1 VSRAGHLTL
10 PGYLLRRLAA
20 AALLLWL
27 VLTATFVLLR
37 LVPGDPAAMVSE
49 LPIPRQ
55 QKITIIHTYGW
66 DRPLPEQ
73 YVRWLGAVVLHGDWG
88 FSFAQLRPVST
99 VVAEALPATLLLA
112 AAALLIEYGVGT
124 ALGVAAA
131 RHGGSALDK
140 SIRVVTLLLYSQ
152 PVFWLGLMAVLVF
165 SYWLGWLP
173 ASHMQSVGADEMGR
187 GAQLADLGKHLVLPA
202 MTLGLAQ
209 AGGAARFVRASL
221 LDVMG
226 RDYIRTA
233 RAKGL
238 PERRVIWVHGMRGA
252 LVPVIQL
259 LALSVTGLL
268 SGALITEVVFAWP
281 GLGRV
286 TYDAILARDSPVLLA
301 TTAISAVLVVGCNLV
316 ADLLHAA
323 ADPRV
328 RDA

>member
-1 VSRAGHLTL
+1 M

-20 AALLLWL
+20 AALLLLL

-37 LVPGDPAAMVSE
+37 LVPGSPVAAVSE
-49 LPIPRQ
+49 LPIPKADKDRL
-55 QKITIIHTYGW
+55 IHLYGL

-73 YVRWLGAVVLHGDWG
+73 YLRWLGAVALHFDWG
-88 FSFAQLRPVST
+88 ISFAQLRPVSR

-112 AAALLIEYGVGT
+112 AAALLVEYGLGT

-131 RHGGSALDK
+131 RRSGSALDRAL
-140 SIRVVTLLLYSQ
+140 RVVTLLLYSQ
-152 PVFWLGLMAVLVF
+152 PVFWLGLMAILLF
-165 SYWLGWLP
+165 SYQLRWLP
-173 ASHMQSVGADEMGR
+173 ASHMHSVGADELGR
-187 GAQLADLGKHLVLPA
+187 GARLADLGRHLVLPA
-202 MTLGLAQ
+202 LTLGLAQ

-221 LDVMG
+221 LDVME

-238 PERRVIWVHGMRGA
+238 SERRVVWVHGVRGA

-259 LALSVTGLL
+259 LGLSVPSLL

-286 TYDAILARDSPVLLA
+286 TYSAILSRDSPVLLA
-301 TTAISAVLVVGCNLV
+301 TTAVSAALVVAGNLV

-323 ADPRV
+323 VDPRV

>member
-1 VSRAGHLTL
+1 LTL

-37 LVPGDPAAMVSE
+37 LVPGDPVATLSE
-49 LPIPRQ
+49 LPIPKQ
-55 QKITIIHTYGW
+55 QRDILIHTYGW

-73 YVRWLGAVVLHGDWG
+73 YVRWLSAVVLHGDWG
-88 FSFAQLRPVST
+88 FSFIQLRPVSR

-131 RHGGSALDK
+131 RRSGSALDK

-152 PVFWLGLMAVLVF
+152 PVFWLGLMAILVF

-173 ASHMQSVGADEMGR
+173 ASHMQSVGADEMSR
-187 GAQLADLGKHLVLPA
+187 GARLADLGKHLVLPA

-238 PERRVIWVHGMRGA
+238 TERRVIWVHGMRGA

-259 LALSVTGLL
+259 LALSVTSLL

-301 TTAISAVLVVGCNLV
+301 TTAISAVLVVGCNLI

>member
-1 VSRAGHLTL
+1 M

-27 VLTATFVLLR
+27 VLTTTFVLLR
-37 LVPGDPAAMVSE
+37 LVPGDPAALLSE
-49 LPIPRQ
+49 LPIPLQ
-55 QKITIIHTYGW
+55 QKILLIHTYGW

-73 YVRWLGAVVLHGDWG
+73 YARWLQAIVLHGDWG
-88 FSFAQLRPVST
+88 FSFAQLRPVSK

-112 AAALLIEYGVGT
+112 TAALLIEYGLGT

-131 RHGGSALDK
+131 RRRGSALDRA
-140 SIRVVTLLLYSQ
+140 IRVVTLLLYSQ
-152 PVFWLGLMAVLVF
+152 PLFWLGLMAILVF

-173 ASHMQSVGADEMGR
+173 ASHMQSVGADELGR
-187 GAQLADLGKHLVLPA
+187 GARLADLARHLVLPA

-233 RAKGL
+233 RAEGL
-238 PERRVIWVHGMRGA
+238 SERRVVWVHGMRGA

-259 LALSVTGLL
+259 LALSVTSLL

-286 TYDAILARDSPVLLA
+286 TFDAILARDSPVLLA
-301 TTAISAVLVVGCNLV
+301 TTAVSAVLVVGCNLA

-328 RDA
+328 RDG

>member
-1 VSRAGHLTL
+1 L

-27 VLTATFVLLR
+27 VLTTTFVLLR
-37 LVPGDPAAMVSE
+37 LVPGDPAVTVSE
-49 LPIPRQ
+49 LPIPKQ
-55 QKITIIHTYGW
+55 QKIDLIHTYGW
-66 DRPLPEQ
+66 DRPLTEQ
-73 YVRWLGAVVLHGDWG
+73 YLRWLGALVLHGDWG
-88 FSFAQLRPVST
+88 FSFAQLRPVSS

-131 RHGGSALDK
+131 RRSGTALDK

-152 PVFWLGLMAVLVF
+152 PVFWLGLMAILLF

-173 ASHMQSVGADEMGR
+173 ASHMHSVGADEMSR
-187 GAQLADLGKHLVLPA
+187 GARLADLGKHLVLPA

-238 PERRVIWVHGMRGA
+238 PERRVVWVHGMRGA
-252 LVPVIQL
+252 LVPIIQL

-281 GLGRV
+281 GLGRT

-301 TTAISAVLVVGCNLV
+301 TTAISAVLVVGCNLI

>member
-1 VSRAGHLTL
+1 L

-27 VLTATFVLLR
+27 VLTTTFVLLR
-37 LVPGDPAAMVSE
+37 LVPGDPATSMAE
-49 LPIPRQ
+49 LPIPQ
-55 QKITIIHTYGW
+55 EAKEMLIHSYGL

-73 YVRWLGAVVLHGDWG
+73 YVRWLGAVALHGDWG
-88 FSFAQLRPVST
+88 ISFAQLRPVRA

-112 AAALLIEYGVGT
+112 GAALLIEYGVGT

-131 RHGGSALDK
+131 RRSGSVLDK

-152 PVFWLGLMAVLVF
+152 PVFWLGLMAILLF
-165 SYWLGWLP
+165 SGRLGWLP
-173 ASHMQSVGADEMGR
+173 ASHMHSVGADEMGR
-187 GAQLADLGKHLVLPA
+187 GAWLADLGKHLLLPA

-209 AGGAARFVRASL
+209 AGGL

-238 PERRVIWVHGMRGA
+238 SERRVIWVHGMRAA
-252 LVPVIQL
+252 LVPIIQL
-259 LALSVTGLL
+259 LALSVPSLL

-281 GLGRV
+281 GLGRI
-286 TYDAILARDSPVLLA
+286 TWDAILARDSPVLLA
-301 TTAISAVLVVGCNLV
+301 TTAVSAVLVVGSYLA

>member
-1 VSRAGHLTL
+1 LL
-10 PGYLLRRLAA
+10 GYLLRRLAA

-37 LVPGDPAAMVSE
+37 LAPGDPAAIVSE

-55 QKITIIHTYGW
+55 QKIDLIHVYGW
-66 DRPLPEQ
+66 DRPIAEQ
-73 YVRWLGAVVLHGDWG
+73 YFRWLGVLVLHGDWG
-88 FSFAQLRPVST
+88 FSYAQLRPVSN
-99 VVAEALPATLLLA
+99 VVGEALPATLLLA
-112 AAALLIEYGVGT
+112 ATALLIEYGVGT

-131 RHGGSALDK
+131 RRSGSALDN

-152 PVFWLGLMAVLVF
+152 PLFWLGLMAILLF
-165 SYWLGWLP
+165 SSWLGWLP
-173 ASHMQSVGADEMGR
+173 ASHMHSVGADEMGR
-187 GAQLADLGKHLVLPA
+187 GARLADLGKHLVLPA

-238 PERRVIWVHGMRGA
+238 SERRVIWVHGMRSA

-281 GLGRV
+281 GLGRT

-301 TTAISAVLVVGCNLV
+301 TTAISAVLVVGCNLI

>member
-1 VSRAGHLTL
+1 L

-37 LVPGDPAAMVSE
+37 LVPGDPAATLAE
-49 LPIPRQ
+49 LPIPKQ
-55 QKITIIHTYGW
+55 QKAILIHAYGW

-73 YVRWLGAVVLHGDWG
+73 YVRWLRAVVLHGDWG

-99 VVAEALPATLLLA
+99 VLAEALPATLLLA
-112 AAALLIEYGVGT
+112 GAALLIEYGVGT

-131 RHGGSALDK
+131 RRGGSAIDR

-152 PVFWLGLMAVLVF
+152 PVFWLGLMAILVF
-165 SYWLGWLP
+165 SSWLGWLP
-173 ASHMQSVGADEMGR
+173 ASHMHSVGADELGR
-187 GAQLADLGKHLVLPA
+187 GAQLADVGKHLILPA

-221 LDVMG
+221 LDVMD

-238 PERRVIWVHGMRGA
+238 SERRVIWVHGMRGA

-259 LALSVTGLL
+259 LALSVTSLL

-281 GLGRV
+281 GLGRI

-301 TTAISAVLVVGCNLV
+301 TTAVSAVLVVGCNLI

>member
-1 VSRAGHLTL
+1 M

-20 AALLLWL
+20 ATLLLWL

-37 LVPGDPAAMVSE
+37 LVPGDPAATLAE
-49 LPIPRQ
+49 LPIPKA
-55 QKITIIHTYGW
+55 QKALLIHAYGW

-88 FSFAQLRPVST
+88 FSFAQLRPVSR

-131 RHGGSALDK
+131 RRSGSAIDR
-140 SIRVVTLLLYSQ
+140 SIRVVALLLYSQ
-152 PVFWLGLMAVLVF
+152 PVFWLGLMAILVF
-165 SYWLGWLP
+165 SSWLGWLP
-173 ASHMQSVGADEMGR
+173 ASHMYSVGAEETGR
-187 GAQLADLGKHLVLPA
+187 GAQLADIGKHLVLPA

-221 LDVMG
+221 LDIMG

-233 RAKGL
+233 RAMGL
-238 PERRVIWVHGMRGA
+238 SERRVIWVHGMRGA

-259 LALSVTGLL
+259 LALSVTSLL

-286 TYDAILARDSPVLLA
+286 TFDAILARDSPVLLA
-301 TTAISAVLVVGCNLV
+301 TTAVSAVLVVGCNLV

>member
-55 QKITIIHTYGW
+55 QKIIIIHTYGW

>member
-140 SIRVVTLLLYSQ
+140 SIRVMTLLLYSQ

>member
-1 VSRAGHLTL
+1 L

-37 LVPGDPAAMVSE
+37 LVPGDPASSIAE
-49 LPIPRQ
+49 LPIP
-55 QKITIIHTYGW
+55 KAAKEKLIHAQGL

-73 YVRWLGAVVLHGDWG
+73 YARWLGAVALHGDWG
-88 FSFAQLRPVST
+88 FSFAQLRPVRT
-99 VVAEALPATLLLA
+99 IVAEALPATLLLA
-112 AAALLIEYGVGT
+112 GAALLIEYGLGT

-131 RHGGSALDK
+131 RRSASALDK

-152 PVFWLGLMAVLVF
+152 PVFWLGLMAILLF
-165 SYWLGWLP
+165 SGRLGWLP
-173 ASHMQSVGADEMGR
+173 ASHMHSVGADEMGR
-187 GAQLADLGKHLVLPA
+187 GAWLADLGKHLLLPA

-209 AGGAARFVRASL
+209 AGGAARFVRAGL

-238 PERRVIWVHGMRGA
+238 SERRVIWVHGMRAA
-252 LVPVIQL
+252 LVPIIQL
-259 LALSVTGLL
+259 LALSVPSLL

-281 GLGRV
+281 GLGRI
-286 TYDAILARDSPVLLA
+286 TWEAILARDSPVLLA
-301 TTAISAVLVVGCNLV
+301 TTGVSAVLVVGSYLV

>member
-1 VSRAGHLTL
+1 LL
-10 PGYLLRRLAA
+10 GYLLRRLAA

-37 LVPGDPAAMVSE
+37 LVPGSPVVILSD

-55 QKITIIHTYGW
+55 QKLDLIHAYGW

-73 YVRWLGAVVLHGDWG
+73 YLRWLGAVVLHGDWG
-88 FSFAQLRPVST
+88 ISYAQLRPVSG

-112 AAALLIEYGVGT
+112 AAALLIEYGVGL

-131 RHGGSALDK
+131 RRSGSALDK
-140 SIRVVTLLLYSQ
+140 SIRVVMLLLYSQ
-152 PVFWLGLMAVLVF
+152 PLFWLGLMAILLF
-165 SYWLGWLP
+165 SYRLGWLP
-173 ASHMQSVGADEMGR
+173 ASHMHSVGADEMGSGER
-187 GAQLADLGKHLVLPA
+187 LADLGKHLLLPA

-238 PERRVIWVHGMRGA
+238 PERRVVWVHGMRGA

-281 GLGRV
+281 GLGSL
-286 TYDAILARDSPVLLA
+286 TFDAILARDSPVLLA
-301 TTAISAVLVVGCNLV
+301 TTAISAILVVGCNLI

>member
-1 VSRAGHLTL
+1 VIL

-20 AALLLWL
+20 AALLVWL
-27 VLTATFVLLR
+27 VLTTTFVLLR
-37 LVPGDPAAMVSE
+37 LVPGNAAAHVSE
-49 LPIPRQ
+49 LPIPKRQ
-55 QKITIIHTYGW
+55 KEILIHAYGL

-73 YVRWLGAVVLHGDWG
+73 YVRWLGAVALHGNLG
-88 FSFAQLRPVST
+88 ISFAQLRPVRT

-131 RHGGSALDK
+131 RRSGSALDR
-140 SIRVVTLLLYSQ
+140 SIRVATLLLYSQ
-152 PVFWLGLMAVLVF
+152 PLFWLGLMAILLF
-165 SYWLGWLP
+165 SGRLGWLP
-173 ASHMQSVGADEMGR
+173 ASHMLSVGADEMGR
-187 GAQLADLGKHLVLPA
+187 GARLADLARHLVLPA

-209 AGGAARFVRASL
+209 AGAAARFVRAGL
-221 LDVMG
+221 LEVLG

-238 PERRVIWVHGMRGA
+238 SERRVVWVHGMRAA
-252 LVPVIQL
+252 LVPIIQL
-259 LALSVTGLL
+259 LGLSVPSLL

-301 TTAISAVLVVGCNLV
+301 TTGVSAILVVGGNLV

>member
-1 VSRAGHLTL
+1 L

-20 AALLLWL
+20 AALLFWL

-37 LVPGDPAAMVSE
+37 LVPGDPLAEMSR

-55 QKITIIHTYGW
+55 QREVLIHAFGL

-73 YVRWLGAVVLHGDWG
+73 YVRWLGQVALHGDWG
-88 FSFAQLRPVST
+88 ISFAQLRPVGT
-99 VVAEALPATLLLA
+99 VVAEAVPATLLLA
-112 AAALLIEYGVGT
+112 VAALLVEYGVGT

-131 RHGGSALDK
+131 RRSGSALDRA
-140 SIRVVTLLLYSQ
+140 IRVAMLLLYSQ
-152 PVFWLGLMAVLVF
+152 PVFWLGLMAILLF
-165 SYWLGWLP
+165 SYRLSWLP
-173 ASHMQSVGADEMGR
+173 ASHMHSVGADELGPAAR
-187 GAQLADLGKHLVLPA
+187 LADLGKHLLLPA
-202 MTLGLAQ
+202 LTLGLAQ

-238 PERRVIWVHGMRGA
+238 AERRVVWVHGMRAA
-252 LVPVIQL
+252 LVPIIQL
-259 LALSVTGLL
+259 LGLSVPSLL
-268 SGALITEVVFAWP
+268 SGALVTEIVFSWP

-286 TYDAILARDSPVLLA
+286 AFAAIATRDSPVVLA
-301 TTAISAVLVVGCNLV
+301 TTAVSALLVLAGNLL

-328 RDA
+328 RVRDG

>member
-1 VSRAGHLTL
+1 M

-37 LVPGDPAAMVSE
+37 LVPGDPVATLSE
-49 LPIPRQ
+49 LPIPKQ
-55 QKITIIHTYGW
+55 QRDLLIHTYGW

-88 FSFAQLRPVST
+88 FSFIQLRPVSR

-131 RHGGSALDK
+131 RRGGSALDK

-152 PVFWLGLMAVLVF
+152 PVFWLGLMAILVF

-173 ASHMQSVGADEMGR
+173 ASHMQSVGADEMSC
-187 GAQLADLGKHLVLPA
+187 GARLADLGKHLVLPA

-233 RAKGL
+233 RAMGL
-238 PERRVIWVHGMRGA
+238 TERRVIWVHGMRGA

-259 LALSVTGLL
+259 LALSVTSLL
-268 SGALITEVVFAWP
+268 SGTLITEVVFAWP

-286 TYDAILARDSPVLLA
+286 TFDAILARDSPVLLA
-301 TTAISAVLVVGCNLV
+301 TTAISAVLVVGCNLI

>member
-1 VSRAGHLTL
+1 L

-37 LVPGDPAAMVSE
+37 LVPGDPLAEMSR
-49 LPIPRQ
+49 LPIPRHQ
-55 QKITIIHTYGW
+55 RELLIHAFGL

-73 YVRWLGAVVLHGDWG
+73 YVRWLGQVALHGDWG
-88 FSFAQLRPVST
+88 ISFAQLRPVGT
-99 VVAEALPATLLLA
+99 VIAEAVPATLLLA
-112 AAALLIEYGVGT
+112 FAALLIEYGVGT

-131 RHGGSALDK
+131 RRSGSTLDRA
-140 SIRVVTLLLYSQ
+140 IRVTTLLLYSQ
-152 PVFWLGLMAVLVF
+152 PVFWLGLMAILLF
-165 SYWLGWLP
+165 SYRLRWLP
-173 ASHMQSVGADEMGR
+173 ASHMYSVGADELGPAAR
-187 GAQLADLGKHLVLPA
+187 LVDLGKHLLLPA
-202 MTLGLAQ
+202 LTLGLAQ

-221 LDVMG
+221 LDVME

-238 PERRVIWVHGMRGA
+238 AERRIVWVHGMRAA
-252 LVPVIQL
+252 LVPIIQL
-259 LALSVTGLL
+259 LGLSVPSLL
-268 SGALITEVVFAWP
+268 SGALITEIVYSWP

-286 TYDAILARDSPVLLA
+286 TLAAIATRDSPVVLA
-301 TTAISAVLVVGCNLV
+301 TTAVSALLVIAGNLL

-328 RDA
+328 RVRDG

>member
-1 VSRAGHLTL
+1 L

-37 LVPGDPAAMVSE
+37 LVPGDPLAEMRTLA
-49 LPIPRQ
+49 IPKQ
-55 QKITIIHTYGW
+55 QREVMIHAFGL

-73 YVRWLGAVVLHGDWG
+73 YARWLGEVALHGNWG
-88 FSFAQLRPVST
+88 ISFAQLRPVST
-99 VVAEALPATLLLA
+99 VIAEALPATLLLA
-112 AAALLIEYGVGT
+112 IAALLVEYGVGT

-131 RHGGSALDK
+131 RRSGSALDR
-140 SIRVVTLLLYSQ
+140 SIRVAILLLYSQ
-152 PVFWLGLMAVLVF
+152 PVFWLGLMAVMLF
-165 SYWLGWLP
+165 SYRLRWLP
-173 ASHMQSVGADEMGR
+173 ASHMHSVGADDLGTAAR
-187 GAQLADLGKHLVLPA
+187 LADLGKHLLLPA
-202 MTLGLAQ
+202 FTLGLAQ

-238 PERRVIWVHGMRGA
+238 AERRVVWVHGMRAA
-252 LVPVIQL
+252 LVPIIQL
-259 LALSVTGLL
+259 LGLSVPSLL
-268 SGALITEVVFAWP
+268 SGALITEIVFAWP

-286 TYDAILARDSPVLLA
+286 AFAAIGTRDSPVVLA
-301 TTAISAVLVVGCNLV
+301 TTAVSAVLVIAGNLV

>member
-1 VSRAGHLTL
+1 LTL

-55 QKITIIHTYGW
+55 QKIIIIHTYGW

>member
-1 VSRAGHLTL
+1 M

-20 AALLLWL
+20 AALLVWL
-27 VLTATFVLLR
+27 VLTTTFVLLR
-37 LVPGDPAAMVSE
+37 LVPGDAATSVSE
-49 LPIPRQ
+49 LPIPKP
-55 QKITIIHTYGW
+55 QKEILIHAYGL

-73 YVRWLGAVVLHGDWG
+73 YLRWLGAVTLHGNLG
-88 FSFAQLRPVST
+88 ISFAQLRPVRT

-112 AAALLIEYGVGT
+112 AAALLIEYGLGT

-131 RHGGSALDK
+131 RRSGSALDR
-140 SIRVVTLLLYSQ
+140 SIRVATLLLYSQ
-152 PVFWLGLMAVLVF
+152 PVFWLGLMAILLF
-165 SYWLGWLP
+165 SDRLGWLP
-173 ASHMQSVGADEMGR
+173 ASHMHSVGADEMGR
-187 GAQLADLGKHLVLPA
+187 GARLADLGKHLVLPA

-209 AGGAARFVRASL
+209 AGRAARFVRAGL
-221 LDVMG
+221 LEVLG

-238 PERRVIWVHGMRGA
+238 SERRVVWVHGMRAA
-252 LVPVIQL
+252 LVPIIQL
-259 LALSVTGLL
+259 LGLSVPDLL
-268 SGALITEVVFAWP
+268 SGALIAEVVFAWP

-286 TYDAILARDSPVLLA
+286 TYDAIMARDSPVLLA
-301 TTAISAVLVVGCNLV
+301 TTGVSAILVVGGNLV